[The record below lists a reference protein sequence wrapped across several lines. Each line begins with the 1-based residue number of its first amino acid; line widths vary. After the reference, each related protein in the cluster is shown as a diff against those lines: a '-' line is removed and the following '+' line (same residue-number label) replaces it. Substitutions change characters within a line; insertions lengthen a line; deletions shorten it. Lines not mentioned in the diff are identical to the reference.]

1 MTHPALALKISRD
14 LHVSSASG
22 YHVSSSQLEIVKC
35 DPELFLRRISPQI
48 DRRSR
53 LR

>member
-1 MTHPALALKISRD
+1 MSQ
-14 LHVSSASG
+14 VSPDTMSVARS
-22 YHVSSSQLEIVKC
+22 LEIVKC
-35 DPELFLRRISPQI
+35 DPEFFLRRISPQI